1 MEYPVTKKTTAL
13 HRDRTPGILLDIVWT
28 AYDKVRAVNPKTGV
42 VVAAAMIVKEEGW
55 GEDRVVTWG
64 LMTPDHRGS
73 YHEVDGEDLIQ
84 SLRKLVGTYERAAA

>member
-1 MEYPVTKKTTAL
+1 MEYPVAKRTTAL

-28 AYDKVRAVNPKTGV
+28 AYDKVRAVDPKTGA
-42 VVAAAMIVKEEGW
+42 VVAIAGVVKEEGW

-64 LMTPDHRGS
+64 LMLPDYRRT
-73 YHEVDGEDLIQ
+73 YTEVDGEDLIQ